1 MAMRSCKI
9 GLGVLICLL
18 AVVSTSLSS
27 SLTMVFTASR
37 VLAQSNTDRKAEA
50 DRLNELGLQQAQDS
64 QYEIALQSWEQAL
77 KIYREIKHR
86 KGEGAALGNLAIG
99 YNYLGNYPKAI
110 EYHEQ
115 SLAIA
120 REIKDRKN
128 EVAALT
134 NLGLVYDALGNY
146 TKAIEYHEQSL
157 AITREIKDRND
168 EGFALNNLGIAYH
181 ALGNYPKA
189 IEYYQQRLALARQ
202 IKNRNNEGTALS
214 NIGLAYYNLGN
225 YPKAIEYQQQSLV
238 IAREIKHRL
247 GEVAVL
253 NNLGLVYDALGN
265 YSKAI
270 KYHQQ
275 SLAIAREIKDRLGE
289 GQSLNNLGLA
299 FYKQGNFALAESH
312 LIEAVK
318 FKESLRG
325 RELNDSEKISIF
337 DTQRNTY
344 NTLQKVFIAQ
354 NKVDAALEI
363 AERSRA
369 RAFVELLASRLTAN
383 ANDDLKSPPLEKQKS
398 KINNKLQTTTFV
410 QDSIY
415 STSSLPVLFT
425 ASQVSVP
432 NNTDRKAEADR
443 FFNQGIQQFQTSQFE
458 AGLNSWQQALQI
470 YREIKDRQS
479 EGKALGNL
487 GNAYYF
493 LGNYPKAIDYYQ
505 QSLAIA
511 KEIKDRKSE
520 GLSLGNLGLAYDNLG
535 NYSKAI
541 EFHQQSLK
549 IKKEIKDRQGEG
561 QSLGNL
567 GLAYDSLGNYPKAI
581 DYHQQSLD
589 IAKEIQ
595 NHRGESAAIGNLGS
609 AYFSLGDY
617 QKAIDYQKQ
626 SLVIARDIKDR
637 KGESDTLSSLGN
649 AYFSLGDDQTAID
662 FYQRSL
668 VITIE
673 IKYRKGEGSALGSLG
688 IVYQK
693 QGNYLKAIEYH
704 QKHLV
709 IAREIGNRESESNAL
724 GNLGVVYY
732 SLENYPKAIE
742 YSQQFLNRAREIKYL
757 QGEGIALNNL
767 GFAFYKSGNIKAAE
781 KALFEGIK
789 VLESLR
795 SRELKDSEKISI
807 FETQRNTYNTLQKV
821 LIAQNKT
828 NAALEIAERSRA
840 RAFVELLASRFV
852 ANTSDDLKSS
862 QPLEKQKNSKNTKLQ
877 NTTFVQN
884 SIYSGSNLPVVLTA
898 SQILAPNNLERK
910 AEAEKVMQ
918 QGREQLKTSQFTAA
932 LQSWQQALLIY
943 REIKDR
949 QGQGKALGNIGL
961 AYHYLGDYRKAIE
974 YYQQSLPI
982 LREIKDSKTEGIVL
996 YNFGN
1001 TYDSLGDYH
1010 KAIEYH
1016 QQSLKI
1022 AQEIND
1028 REGEGAVFGVLG
1040 NAYYSLRDYPKAIEY
1055 HEQHLKIAQEI
1066 KERQGEGAALGNL
1079 GSIYNDLGDYPKA
1092 IEYHHKHLKIA
1103 QEINNRL
1110 SERQALGN
1118 LGLVY
1123 HNLGDNLKA
1132 IEYQQQS
1139 LKIAQEIQDLQGEGQ
1154 SLGNIGIAY
1163 LALKDYPK
1171 AIKYIQQMLKIS
1183 QKINDRSGEMAG
1195 LNNLGIAYR
1204 NLEDYPK
1211 AIEYQQQS
1219 LKIAQEIQDRKVQS
1233 DALGSLGNTYY
1244 SLGDYPQAIEYHQ
1257 QRLKIAQKIKDTR
1270 GEGTALNNLGLNYYK
1285 QGNLKLAESIL
1296 FEGVRVLESLRGQKL
1311 NGQKLNDSDKVSLF
1325 DTQSSI
1331 YRILQLVLTA
1341 QNKHDASLEI
1351 AERGRARAFVE
1362 LLASQVSSNP
1372 QEQLLNPPNI
1382 DQIKQTAKA
1391 QNATLVQYSIIT
1403 DDFKVGGRQK
1413 AEESE
1418 LYIWVIKPTGEVTF
1432 RKADLKPLWQKENI
1446 NLNSLVISSRQS
1458 INVRSRGIQVSYKP
1472 SLSKG
1477 QNNLKR
1483 LHKLLI
1489 NPIADLLPKKETDKV
1504 IFIPQ
1509 NSLFLVPFPALQD
1522 EKGKYLIEKHTI
1534 LTSPSI
1540 QVLDLTRQQRQNLET
1555 RSQMAPAKLNFTS
1568 PLIVGNPTMPKVA
1581 FKIGDKPQQ
1590 LTSLPGAEKEAKAI
1604 ASLFNT
1610 QSLIGDNA
1618 TESTIVQRLPEAGII
1633 HFATHGL
1640 FDDIRGLDSA
1650 IALAPENPNSLSSP
1664 LSKGDKTRDG
1674 LLTAEEILGMKINAD
1689 LVVLSACDTGR
1700 GRITGDGVIGLSRS
1714 LITAGTPSVIVSLW
1728 AVDDGSTAF
1737 LMTEF
1742 YQNLQKKLDKATALR
1757 NAVLTAK
1764 KKYSSPS
1771 QWAAFTLIGEAE

>member
-50 DRLNELGLQQAQDS
+50 DRLNELGLQQAQAS

-99 YNYLGNYPKAI
+99 YNFLGNYPKAI
-110 EYHEQ
+110 EYQEQ

-146 TKAIEYHEQSL
+146 AKAIEYHEKSL
-157 AITREIKDRND
+157 FIAREIKDRND
-168 EGFALNNLGIAYH
+168 EGVALNNLGTAYH

-289 GQSLNNLGLA
+289 SQSLNNLGLA

-354 NKVDAALEI
+354 NKIDAALEIAERSRARAFVELLASRLTANAKDNLKSSQPLEKQKNSKNIKLQNTTFVQDSIYSTSNLPVVFTASQVSVPNNTDRKAEADRFFNQGIQQFQTSQFEAGLRSWQQALQIYREIKDSQSEGKALGNLGNAYYSLGNYPNAIDYYQQSLAIAKEIKDRKSERQSLGNLGLAYDSLGNYSKAIEYHQQSLAIAREIKDRQGEGQSLGNLGLAYDSLGNYPKAIDYHEQSLVIAKETQNRRGESAAMGNLGNAYFSLGDYQKAIDYHQQSLIIAREIKDRKGEGDTLSNLGNAYFSLGEYQKANDFYQQSLVIAKEIKNRKGEGSALGNLGRVYQEQGNYQKAIQYHQQRLIIAREIGNSEGESNALGNLGIVYYYLEDYARSIEYSQQFLSKAREIKYLEGEGIALNNLGFAFYKSGYFAAAEKTLFEGIKVYESLRNAKLNDTNKISIFDTQRSAYNTLQKVLIAQKKTNAALEI

-383 ANDDLKSPPLEKQKS
+383 ANDDLKSPPLEKQK
-398 KINNKLQTTTFV
+398 
-410 QDSIY
+410 
-415 STSSLPVLFT
+415 
-425 ASQVSVP
+425 
-432 NNTDRKAEADR
+432 
-443 FFNQGIQQFQTSQFE
+443 IQ
-458 AGLNSWQQALQI
+458 
-470 YREIKDRQS
+470 
-479 EGKALGNL
+479 
-487 GNAYYF
+487 
-493 LGNYPKAIDYYQ
+493 
-505 QSLAIA
+505 
-511 KEIKDRKSE
+511 
-520 GLSLGNLGLAYDNLG
+520 
-535 NYSKAI
+535 
-541 EFHQQSLK
+541 
-549 IKKEIKDRQGEG
+549 
-561 QSLGNL
+561 
-567 GLAYDSLGNYPKAI
+567 
-581 DYHQQSLD
+581 
-589 IAKEIQ
+589 
-595 NHRGESAAIGNLGS
+595 
-609 AYFSLGDY
+609 
-617 QKAIDYQKQ
+617 
-626 SLVIARDIKDR
+626 
-637 KGESDTLSSLGN
+637 
-649 AYFSLGDDQTAID
+649 
-662 FYQRSL
+662 
-668 VITIE
+668 
-673 IKYRKGEGSALGSLG
+673 
-688 IVYQK
+688 
-693 QGNYLKAIEYH
+693 
-704 QKHLV
+704 
-709 IAREIGNRESESNAL
+709 
-724 GNLGVVYY
+724 
-732 SLENYPKAIE
+732 
-742 YSQQFLNRAREIKYL
+742 
-757 QGEGIALNNL
+757 
-767 GFAFYKSGNIKAAE
+767 
-781 KALFEGIK
+781 
-789 VLESLR
+789 
-795 SRELKDSEKISI
+795 
-807 FETQRNTYNTLQKV
+807 
-821 LIAQNKT
+821 
-828 NAALEIAERSRA
+828 
-840 RAFVELLASRFV
+840 
-852 ANTSDDLKSS
+852 
-862 QPLEKQKNSKNTKLQ
+862 KNTKLP

-884 SIYSGSNLPVVLTA
+884 SISPASNLPVVFTA
-898 SQILAPNNLERK
+898 SQMSAPNNTDRK

-918 QGREQLKTSQFTAA
+918 QGREQLKASQFSAA

-943 REIKDR
+943 HEIKDR
-949 QGQGKALGNIGL
+949 QGEGKTLGNLGL
-961 AYHYLGDYRKAIE
+961 AYHFLGDYRKAIE

-996 YNFGN
+996 SNLGN

-1010 KAIEYH
+1010 KAIEYN

-1022 AQEIND
+1022 AQEIKDRQGEGAVFGNLGNNYFSLGDYRKAIEYHQQHLKIALEVKD
-1028 REGEGAVFGVLG
+1028 REGEGAAF
-1040 NAYYSLRDYPKAIEY
+1040 
-1055 HEQHLKIAQEI
+1055 
-1066 KERQGEGAALGNL
+1066 GNL
-1079 GSIYNDLGDYPKA
+1079 GSIYNTLGDYPKA
-1092 IEYHHKHLKIA
+1092 IEYHQKHLKIA
-1103 QEINNRL
+1103 QEIKNRL
-1110 SERQALGN
+1110 SEKLALGN

-1123 HNLGDNLKA
+1123 HSLGDNLKA

-1139 LKIAQEIQDLQGEGQ
+1139 LKIAQEIQHRQGESQ

-1163 LALKDYPK
+1163 LALG
-1171 AIKYIQQMLKIS
+1171 
-1183 QKINDRSGEMAG
+1183 N
-1195 LNNLGIAYR
+1195 
-1204 NLEDYPK
+1204 YPK

-1219 LKIAQEIQDRKVQS
+1219 LKIAQEIQDRKGQGN
-1233 DALGSLGNTYY
+1233 ALNGLGNIYY
-1244 SLGDYPQAIEYHQ
+1244 RLGDYPQAIEYQQ
-1257 QRLKIAQKIKDTR
+1257 QRLKIAQKIEDR
-1270 GEGTALNNLGLNYYK
+1270 VGEGAALNNLGLTYYK
-1285 QGNLKLAESIL
+1285 QGNLKLAENIL
-1296 FEGVRVLESLRGQKL
+1296 FEGIKVLESLRGKEL
-1311 NGQKLNDSDKVSLF
+1311 KDSDKVSLF
-1325 DTQSSI
+1325 DTQSSV
-1331 YRILQLVLTA
+1331 YRILQQVLTA

-1403 DDFKVGGRQK
+1403 DDFKVAGRQETK
-1413 AEESE
+1413 ESE

-1432 RKADLKPLWQKENI
+1432 RKANLKPLWQKENI

-1489 NPIADLLPKKETDKV
+1489 DPIADLLPKKETDKV

-1509 NSLFLVPFPALQD
+1509 NSLFLVPFPALQN

-1540 QVLDLTRQQRQNLET
+1540 QVLDLTRQQRQKLET
-1555 RSQMAPAKLNFTS
+1555 RSQKAPAKLNYTS

-1590 LTSLPGAEKEAKAI
+1590 LTPLPGAEKEAKAI

-1610 QSLIGDNA
+1610 QALVGNQA
-1618 TESTIVQRLPEAGII
+1618 TETNVLQHLPQAEII

-1664 LSKGDKTRDG
+1664 LSKEDKKRDG

-1757 NAVLTAK
+1757 NAMLTAK